1 MAAREV
7 AAEDLPGLLHAS
19 SLLPPA
25 GMLDVAC
32 GSGFLTPHLGS
43 EMTGLHQS
51 EAVLEVARG
60 RPQGVGFLRG
70 DALQTPLTYRSFDRA
85 SSSF

>member
-1 MAAREV
+1 
-7 AAEDLPGLLHAS
+7 
-19 SLLPPA
+19 
-25 GMLDVAC
+25 
-32 GSGFLTPHLGS
+32 
-43 EMTGLHQS
+43 MTGLHQS

-60 RPQGVGFLRG
+60 RPQGVGFVRG